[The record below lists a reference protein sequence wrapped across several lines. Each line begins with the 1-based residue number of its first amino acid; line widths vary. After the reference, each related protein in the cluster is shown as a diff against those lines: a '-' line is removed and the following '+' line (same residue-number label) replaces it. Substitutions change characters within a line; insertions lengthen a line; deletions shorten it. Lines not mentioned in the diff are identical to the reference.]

1 MAYAIVCLH
10 LNSPQER
17 VWQKAY
23 EMTARVLILS
33 PDTGFGGLIQQTLER
48 AGGYEPL
55 LVSSGRQALDI
66 ARKVSFDLAILD
78 ADVTDMPINQLGDG
92 LLRLVPDMRLILI
105 PPEKPLPEFDG
116 QAMRISGYL
125 TKPFYLPDLVD
136 IVERSLSPKPVNILP
151 SPDEELQTRPRL
163 DDEWQMGE
171 ALTAPVAPISAGSR
185 LLWLE
190 DVNQAAQTL
199 ARLSMASSAQAGL
212 ILREGRLWAY
222 AGQLTQA
229 AMQELANLVIQDWRG
244 SLDAGDMDESHVD
257 LARYILLKSTHQEY
271 MLYTTLLED
280 HLLLALAFNAK
291 MPFSEIRSQA
301 ASLVRALTSPPEK
314 GLQFETQG
322 DFSGSEAN
330 QTDFVA
336 EEAAWLFDASGEE
349 PQTPGLESATPVDAS
364 AEPVSEAEDI
374 QQTRWIYEF
383 AAEVEA
389 GSKREAEE
397 SQMHPQGVEESL
409 SQARELPSAP
419 LPSQVMY
426 LPVIADIHYTCVLL
440 PRLPGHDLVG
450 DLAQNLSIWMNQ
462 IALSFGWRLE
472 YLDVHPA
479 YVQWMIGVAPEISAE
494 EVIKSVRI
502 HTSNK
507 IFGEYP
513 RYQRENLGDD
523 FWAPGYLVVSNP
535 KSLSEEAINKFIHHT
550 RSRQGLEFEK

>member
-78 ADVTDMPINQLGDG
+78 ADVTDMPIKQLGDG

-389 GSKREAEE
+389 GSKRSRGEPDASTRRGRKSVTGKGTPFCAAPEPGNVFTGDCRHPLHLCLAAAFAWTRPGWRPGAKFIHLDE
-397 SQMHPQGVEESL
+397 SNRFVFWLAIGIPGCASCLCSVDDRCSTGNLSGGGHQERPYPHLEQNIWRVSSISAGESRRRFL
-409 SQARELPSAP
+409 GA
-419 LPSQVMY
+419 
-426 LPVIADIHYTCVLL
+426 
-440 PRLPGHDLVG
+440 RLPGCVQSEIAFGRG
-450 DLAQNLSIWMNQ
+450 D
-462 IALSFGWRLE
+462 
-472 YLDVHPA
+472 
-479 YVQWMIGVAPEISAE
+479 
-494 EVIKSVRI
+494 
-502 HTSNK
+502 
-507 IFGEYP
+507 
-513 RYQRENLGDD
+513 
-523 FWAPGYLVVSNP
+523 
-535 KSLSEEAINKFIHHT
+535 
-550 RSRQGLEFEK
+550 